1 MKVEIHK
8 QDLIGPINT
17 VQKAISGRTPMP
29 ILEGIYFKAQDN
41 RLILMGTDGEISIQ
55 STVEAK
61 VIEEGEIV
69 IGSRLF
75 GDIIRKLPSATIY
88 LTLTE
93 NNLNIRCQQSEFNIM
108 GQPSHEFPQMPN
120 IGDAIKIQLAR
131 ESLVES
137 LKSTSFA
144 VSLDDL
150 RMALTGVLLDCK
162 KDSITFVA
170 LDGYRMALNELAIE
184 SSAEIQAIVPSRACT
199 EIVRL
204 LDDSLDL
211 ISIELADSYIKID
224 LGSTIFI
231 SKLINGE
238 FFQYQGLIR
247 DDHKTNVRLNRQNFV
262 QGLERANL
270 LAKEERS
277 NLVKLD
283 VSQNEI
289 LIESHS
295 DIGDVHELIPCQ
307 TEGEG
312 LKIAFNSKYLL
323 EGVKAIQEEE
333 IICHFID
340 SVNPCI
346 IESSEKS
353 GYIYLVLP
361 VRLAGQ

>member
-8 QDLIGPINT
+8 QDLVGPITT
-17 VQKAISGRTPMP
+17 VQKAISGRTPLP
-29 ILEGIYFKAQDN
+29 ILEGIYIKAINNQ
-41 RLILMGTDGEISIQ
+41 LILMGTDGEISIQ
-55 STVEAK
+55 ATVAAK
-61 VIEEGEIV
+61 VEEEGEIV

-75 GDIIRKLPSATIY
+75 GDIIRKLPSSTIY
-88 LTLTE
+88 LTLVDH
-93 NNLNIRCQQSEFNIM
+93 NLNIRCHQSEFNIM
-108 GQPSHEFPQMPN
+108 GQSSQEFPQMPQIN
-120 IGDAIKIQLAR
+120 DPVQVNLSR
-131 ESLVES
+131 ESLVNS

-150 RMALTGVLLDCK
+150 RMALTGVLFDI
-162 KDSITFVA
+162 KDKMITFVA
-170 LDGYRMALNELAIE
+170 LDGYRMALNKLAIE
-184 SSAEIQAIVPSRACT
+184 SDAEIQAIVPARACN
-199 EIVRL
+199 EMVHL
-204 LDDSLDL
+204 LDDSLDTVVL
-211 ISIELADSYIKID
+211 DLTQNYIKID
-224 LGSTIFI
+224 LGSTVFI

-247 DDHKTNVRLNRQNFV
+247 NDHRMTVGLNRQEFV

-283 VSQNEI
+283 ISNNEI

-295 DIGDVHELIPCQ
+295 DIGDVHELVPCQ
-307 TEGEG
+307 SQGDN

-333 IICHFID
+333 IVCYFID

-346 IESSEKS
+346 IKSKEES
-353 GYIYLVLP
+353 GYLYLVLP

>member
-1 MKVEIHK
+1 MKLENHK
-8 QDLIGPINT
+8 KDLIGPINT
-17 VQKAISGRTPMP
+17 VQKAISGRTPLP
-29 ILEGIYFKAQDN
+29 ILEGIYFKAENNQ
-41 RLILMGTDGEISIQ
+41 ITLMGTDGEISIQ
-55 STVEAK
+55 STVAAK

-69 IGSRLF
+69 LGSRLF

-93 NNLNIRCQQSEFNIM
+93 HNLNIRCQQSKFNIM
-108 GQPSHEFPQMPN
+108 GQSTQEFPQMPEIN
-120 IGDAIKIQLAR
+120 DPVKIQLAR
-131 ESLVES
+131 ESLVDS
-137 LKSTSFA
+137 LRSTSFA

-162 KDSITFVA
+162 PGKMSFVA
-170 LDGYRMALNELAIE
+170 LDGYRMALNELEIQ
-184 SSAEIQAIVPSRACT
+184 SDAEIQAIVPARACT

-204 LDDSLDL
+204 LDDSLDTIL
-211 ISIELADSYIKID
+211 IELADNYIKID
-224 LGSTIFI
+224 LGSTIFV

-238 FFQYQGLIR
+238 FFQYQGLVR
-247 DDHKTNVRLNRQNFV
+247 NDHKINVKLRRQDFV

-283 VSQNEI
+283 ISANEI

-295 DIGDVHELIPCQ
+295 DIGDVHELIPCT